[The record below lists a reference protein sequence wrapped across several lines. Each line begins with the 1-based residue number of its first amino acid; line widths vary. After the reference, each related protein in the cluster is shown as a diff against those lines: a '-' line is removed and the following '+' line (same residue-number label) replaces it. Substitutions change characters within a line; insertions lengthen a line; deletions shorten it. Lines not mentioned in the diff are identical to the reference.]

1 MKTWSNRAV
10 KTASSSVRCTL
21 EHAPNSAES
30 ADSFMERW
38 ALQLAHYWGSGTAQK
53 SVVEYQLYMESQ
65 RSNYVESIDRLL
77 HSILQLPGSV
87 QFVLAFPD
95 REIAPQISPSRK
107 YSQPLFSMKA
117 WSDRAKK
124 TSLSS
129 VRGPLRHIRISD
141 ELAHSFLER
150 WARQL
155 AYYWGSGTGQ
165 KPFVQYGLETESQCS
180 KSIESINRP
189 FSIYSHSLGPCS
201 KFWHLQIQKWRLHVS
216 QYRKPSEPL
225 FSMKTWSDRVKK
237 TSLGSVRCA
246 LEYIRISEESAHS
259 FRERWAR
266 QLAYYRGSGTG
277 QKSILQY
284 QL

>member
-1 MKTWSNRAV
+1 MPR
-10 KTASSSVRCTL
+10 
-21 EHAPNSAES
+21 
-30 ADSFMERW
+30 
-38 ALQLAHYWGSGTAQK
+38 
-53 SVVEYQLYMESQ
+53 
-65 RSNYVESIDRLL
+65 
-77 HSILQLPGSV
+77 SV
-87 QFVLAFPD
+87 QFVLASPD

-189 FSIYSHSLGPCS
+189 FLDILLLPGSLLQVLASTDTEMAPTRLPISKIFGTPFLYEDMVRSAPKNGVEQRSVCS
-201 KFWHLQIQKWRLHVS
+201 ETYPNLSQIA
-216 QYRKPSEPL
+216 PL
-225 FSMKTWSDRVKK
+225 LPGTVGAPTRPL
-237 TSLGSVRCA
+237 LGKRDGTDIRHAVP
-246 LEYIRISEESAHS
+246 IIHRISVFGFH
-259 FRERWAR
+259 RIH
-266 QLAYYRGSGTG
+266 Q
-277 QKSILQY
+277 
-284 QL
+284 